1 MPEKLGDRL
10 AWHCTALGWT
20 QQELA
25 DRIAVSRV
33 AISHFEMGLQ
43 VPSER
48 TIALLAGVFGN
59 EPAELVANTYYPPAK
74 TERLPPVVARYT
86 AIEHEIAL
94 LERDI
99 SWLKRIAH
107 LPHGPSL
114 ALETLHGWLD
124 RLAQLLDTQLDK
136 RSERQL
142 QTAQALVQ
150 RTLREH
156 ETPSTK
162 G

>member
-10 AWHCTALGWT
+10 AQYRVALGWT

-43 VPSER
+43 LPSER
-48 TIALLAGVFGN
+48 TIALLAGVFGI
-59 EPAELVANTYYPPAK
+59 EPVELVANTYYPPAK
-74 TERLPPVVARYT
+74 AERLPPIVARYT
-86 AIEHEIAL
+86 VIEHELAL
-94 LERDI
+94 LERDLGWI
-99 SWLKRIAH
+99 QRIAH
-107 LPHGPSL
+107 LPHGHSL
-114 ALETLHGWLD
+114 ALETLHGWRE
-124 RLAQLLDTQLDK
+124 RLAQLLYTTLDR

-142 QTAQALVQ
+142 QEAQSVVRRALGEQ
-150 RTLREH
+150 AARR
-156 ETPSTK
+156 K

>member
-10 AWHCTALGWT
+10 AQYRVTLGWT

-43 VPSER
+43 LPSER
-48 TIALLAGVFGN
+48 TIALLAGVFGI
-59 EPAELVANTYYPPAK
+59 EPVELVANTYYPPAK
-74 TERLPPVVARYT
+74 AERLPPIVARYT
-86 AIEHEIAL
+86 VIEHELAL
-94 LERDI
+94 LERDLGWI
-99 SWLKRIAH
+99 QRIAH
-107 LPHGPSL
+107 LPHGHSL
-114 ALETLHGWLD
+114 ALETLHGWRE
-124 RLAQLLDTQLDK
+124 RLAQLLDTTLDR

-142 QTAQALVQ
+142 QEAQSVVRRALGEQ
-150 RTLREH
+150 AARR
-156 ETPSTK
+156 K